1 MIAGLITGLILGGAL
16 AWFFMN
22 LRMKAFARECNE
34 RMEGLKVSAGK
45 ASAAASGF
53 RYEVEKLRKH
63 QQEGQDLILLFPDL
77 IN

>member
-45 ASAAASGF
+45 LPPPLPGFAMRWKSSGSIS
-53 RYEVEKLRKH
+53 RR
-63 QQEGQDLILLFPDL
+63 GRT
-77 IN
+77 